1 MLINRLSVALL
12 LVTALVITSAP
23 PAGAAATSI
32 PVPQPP
38 QVQTTGYILVDYAS
52 GRVLAEQKSGERME
66 PASLTKLMTA
76 YLVFTALKEKRL
88 RLDEPVVMSEYAWRT
103 GGAGSDGSTSY
114 IPLNSRVPAEVLI
127 KGMIVQSG
135 NDATIALAERLAGT
149 EPAFV
154 EQMNSVAKNLGL
166 NGSHFDNSWGGPSPV
181 HYTTAAD
188 LATLARALIREYP
201 EYYRYYSMRE
211 FTWNN
216 ITQRNRNGMLAR
228 DPSVD
233 GLKTGHTDSAKYCLA
248 TSAKRGG
255 MRLVSVV
262 LGSPSVKA
270 REDASAALLNYG
282 FTFYET
288 VKLHE
293 GRKMMLKPRV
303 YKGSQEF
310 VAVGTTSDLY
320 VTVARGEGGALLKSA
335 DVKGKLVAPLK
346 QNDKVGEFTVSAG
359 GQRIASQ
366 PLVVL
371 EDVAEGGFFHRLSD
385 SVSLWFN

>member
-1 MLINRLSVALL
+1 MLINRLFAPVLA
-12 LVTALVITSAP
+12 TALVLATP
-23 PAGAAATSI
+23 ELRAAASSI

-38 QVQTTGYILVDYAS
+38 QVQTNGYILVDYAS
-52 GRVLAEQKSGERME
+52 GRVLAEQKSNERMDI
-66 PASLTKLMTA
+66 ASITKLMTA
-76 YLVFTALKEKRL
+76 YLVFAALKDKRL
-88 RLDEPVVMSEYAWRT
+88 RLDEPVLMSEYAWRT

-114 IPLNSRVPAEVLI
+114 IPVNSRVPAEVLI

-154 EQMNSVAKNLGL
+154 EQMNSTAKVLGMT
-166 NGSHFDNSWGGPSPV
+166 GTRFDNSWGGPSPV
-181 HYTTAAD
+181 HYSTAAD
-188 LATLARALIREYP
+188 IIALSRALIRDFP

-211 FTWNN
+211 FTFNG

-233 GLKTGHTDSAKYCLA
+233 GLKTGHTESAKYCLV
-248 TSAKRGG
+248 TSAKRGS
-255 MRLVSVV
+255 MRLISVV
-262 LGSPSVKA
+262 LGSPTIRA

-293 GRKMMLKPRV
+293 GRKMMLKPRI
-303 YKGSQEF
+303 YKGAEEF
-310 VAVGTTSDLY
+310 VSVGTTSDLY

-335 DVKGKLVAPLK
+335 DVKGPLLAPLK
-346 QNDKVGEFTVSAG
+346 KNAKVGEFTVSAG
-359 GQRIASQ
+359 GTRIASQ

-371 EDVAEGGFFHRLSD
+371 EDVPEGGFFHRLTD
-385 SVSLWFN
+385 SVSLWFQ